1 MMSWIEVG
9 GILAA
14 LILITAVALTVWKKN
29 LHKCAKEGEIKVLAL
44 CLSAALT
51 CSAGVGFGF
60 PGIPWA
66 LVSYTLAVFFLQ
78 WLVSQKVLDWLWK
91 LGRVLIEARVKRLG
105 GESDD

>member
-14 LILITAVALTVWKKN
+14 LILVTAVALTVWKKN

-60 PGIPWA
+60 PGHP
-66 LVSYTLAVFFLQ
+66 
-78 WLVSQKVLDWLWK
+78 
-91 LGRVLIEARVKRLG
+91 LGARIVHTRRVLPPVAGIAEGAGLALETGSRIDRGPRKAVG
-105 GESDD
+105 G